1 MAMGKPIITS
11 KVPGCEELVRNNS
24 NGFLCK
30 VKNKED
36 LAAKMN
42 AILDL
47 DKDKIYE
54 MGEKEKIIKENYAN
68 EIVIKKFLKLL
79 DA

>member
-1 MAMGKPIITS
+1 M
-11 KVPGCEELVRNNS
+11 PGCEELVRNNS

-54 MGEKEKIIKENYAN
+54 MGEKGKKIIKEEYAN

>member
-1 MAMGKPIITS
+1 M
-11 KVPGCEELVRNNS
+11 PGCEELVRNNS

-47 DKDKIYE
+47 EKDKIYE
-54 MGEKEKIIKENYAN
+54 MGEKGKKIIKEEYAN